1 VKLLTA
7 CWRAAVARYAPMA
20 LALTVIDFVSD
31 GFTWDSVREAVGVV
45 LLVLA
50 VLSLGAAAFA
60 VRSLRQRARAAG
72 IALSAG
78 ALDDRQTHVL
88 RPVLLSDGWQE
99 RVREELM
106 ASERSFLVAEKGREE
121 IHFRWR
127 PWRGEE
133 SVWGSMSFDA
143 PSGGVVL
150 DVRDGEGLRGVVGLG
165 KGSVFAAVCQIAG
178 ATGLQA
184 GVPAG

>member
-1 VKLLTA
+1 MKLLTA
-7 CWRAAVARYAPMA
+7 CWCAAAARYAPMV
-20 LALTVIDFVSD
+20 LALTVIDFVAD
-31 GFTWDSVREAVGVV
+31 GFTWDSVREAAAVV
-45 LLVLA
+45 PPVLA
-50 VLSLGAAAFA
+50 VVSLGAAAFA
-60 VRSLRQRARAAG
+60 VRSLRGRARAAG

-88 RPVLLSDGWQE
+88 RPVRLSDGWQE
-99 RVREELM
+99 QVREELM

-127 PWRGEE
+127 PWRGEP

-165 KGSVFAAVCQIAG
+165 KGSVFTAVCQIAG
-178 ATGLQA
+178 AAGLE
-184 GVPAG
+184 GVPAV

>member
-1 VKLLTA
+1 MKLLTA
-7 CWRAAVARYAPMA
+7 CWRAAAARYAPMT
-20 LALTVIDFVSD
+20 LVLTGIDVVGD
-31 GFTWDSVREAVGVV
+31 GLTWDSVREAVAVV
-45 LLVLA
+45 PLVLA
-50 VLSLGAAAFA
+50 VVSLGAAAFA
-60 VRSLRQRARAAG
+60 VRSLRRRARAAG

-78 ALDDRQTHVL
+78 VLDDRQTHVL

-106 ASERSFLVAEKGREE
+106 ASQRSFLVAEKGREE
-121 IHFRWR
+121 IDFRWR

-133 SVWGSMSFDA
+133 SVRGSMSFDA

-165 KGSVFAAVCQIAG
+165 QGSVFAAVCQIAG
-178 ATGLQA
+178 ATGLE
-184 GVPAG
+184 GVPAV